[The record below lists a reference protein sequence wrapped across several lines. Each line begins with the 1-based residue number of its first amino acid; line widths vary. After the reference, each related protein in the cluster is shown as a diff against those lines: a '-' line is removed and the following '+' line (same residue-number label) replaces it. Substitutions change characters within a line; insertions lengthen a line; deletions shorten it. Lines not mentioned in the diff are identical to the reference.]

1 MASHSEELDAEGIP
15 DLDDSLPEKEI
26 TGDAQEGL
34 IPPSDHKL
42 APDDIY
48 ARDTLDQR
56 LREEVPDRIS
66 EQDEEAPRLM
76 DSSSDD
82 FEDRSAA
89 ETETGDEGGALSA
102 EESAIHVTDEP
113 PGVVDDDR
121 DSYTGEPIP

>member
-1 MASHSEELDAEGIP
+1 MASHSDELDAEGIP

-34 IPPSDHKL
+34 VPPSDHKL

-48 ARDTLDQR
+48 ARDTLEQR
-56 LREEVPDRIS
+56 LREEVPDRIRD
-66 EQDEEAPRLM
+66 QEETPRLM

-82 FEDRSAA
+82 LEDRSAA
-89 ETETGDEGGALSA
+89 ETETGDEGGGLSP
-102 EESAIHVTDEP
+102 EESAIYVTDEP

>member
-34 IPPSDHKL
+34 VPPSDRKL

-56 LREEVPDRIS
+56 LREEVPDRIKR
-66 EQDEEAPRLM
+66 EDEVPRLM
-76 DSSSDD
+76 DSGSDD
-82 FEDRSAA
+82 LEDRSAA

-121 DSYTGEPIP
+121 DSYTGERVP

>member
-34 IPPSDHKL
+34 VPPSDRKL

-56 LREEVPDRIS
+56 LREEVPDRIK
-66 EQDEEAPRLM
+66 EEDEAPRLM
-76 DSSSDD
+76 DSGSDD
-82 FEDRSAA
+82 LEDRSAA
-89 ETETGDEGGALSA
+89 ETETGSGAERRQYRRYQETAAMLKPSVA
-102 EESAIHVTDEP
+102 RTTLRLVPD
-113 PGVVDDDR
+113 
-121 DSYTGEPIP
+121 

>member
-34 IPPSDHKL
+34 VPPSDRKL

-56 LREEVPDRIS
+56 LREEVPDRIK
-66 EQDEEAPRLM
+66 EEDEAPRLM
-76 DSSSDD
+76 DSGSDD
-82 FEDRSAA
+82 LEDRSAA
-89 ETETGDEGGALSA
+89 ETETGDEGGAPSA

-121 DSYTGEPIP
+121 DSYTGERVP